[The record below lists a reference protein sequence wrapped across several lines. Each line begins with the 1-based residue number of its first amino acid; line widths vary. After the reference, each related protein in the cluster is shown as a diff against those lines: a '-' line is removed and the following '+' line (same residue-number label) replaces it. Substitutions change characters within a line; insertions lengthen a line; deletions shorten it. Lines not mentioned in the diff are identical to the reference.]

1 MAKLW
6 DRNAALVLIPAIQPL
21 GYNPSDYNINLASI
35 RRQRIKS
42 RKKLK
47 GLKQEFKADV
57 PLTIHWDEKLLEDI
71 YGKETVDRLP
81 ILVFIEGVYQL
92 LGVPK
97 LPSGTREA
105 TGAAVHNSSLQ
116 WGICDKIKCI
126 RFDTT
131 ASNTGPRNGACILNK
146 RWRKIYCGFFVDI
159 TYLRFY

>member
-57 PLTIHWDEKLLEDI
+57 PPTIHWDEKLLEDI

-92 LGVPK
+92 LGVPSYRQAQEK
-97 LPSGTREA
+97 QLVRLCTILRYSGGSVT
-105 TGAAVHNSSLQ
+105 
-116 WGICDKIKCI
+116 K
-126 RFDTT
+126 
-131 ASNTGPRNGACILNK
+131 
-146 RWRKIYCGFFVDI
+146 
-159 TYLRFY
+159 